1 MASQSH
7 NNEQPRVGFKIRQS
21 LTSCAGGVHSVCARN
36 HYYHYTK
43 KKKKKKKNYKMKLFK
58 KRGAHLAAYGVYGP
72 ANRLYRGIERDL
84 KCCMQLKKDD
94 DHCLICCSSPSN
106 DLESFSMMHGTEQES
121 TDEETTL
128 RMFRALGSG
137 STPGKIYKKSPALN
151 GSRRRSDS
159 NELGS
164 FPQKYLR
171 IYKRLA
177 KSGRTDSSAP
187 PPMPEPD
194 YMDNVEETPS
204 PDCDEA
210 KLGLDSGL
218 ESESS
223 SSSCTGF
230 NTSELDSS
238 AVSCR
243 WQLPSSNLYNGYTTC
258 GTLSLE
264 LTSSL
269 DCFLVYA
276 PFCVDYLL
284 EESALRIICITFAAF
299 NPMSLVDTC
308 DMETLRRSAQ
318 RHRMIAAKLLPR
330 MERGNYS
337 REGAVSHART
347 ASKDSSSGGSM
358 SPKKRSL
365 PFSCSSSSS
374 ITTESGI
381 ASTQECSCYGGEPLV
396 SGDTVLVDRR
406 FRLETDRCD
415 SEDSVTAQSAATTFA
430 DPLFLSG
437 NGAWTNS
444 ACTSSADLRLFSGD
458 DDKPS
463 IPPQLSIHSATE
475 TAAQTVM
482 SSSNLVYAV
491 PVKPRYDSSWTRDDG
506 LEMKKSIEQSNSV
519 NCVEAVLQQQQ
530 QQQQGVEDCRMM
542 SSSSSSSSPQTVPK
556 RTVVPVYP
564 FQPQAH
570 QRQSSSDECFV
581 PVLKSG
587 DAPPV
592 PRKPII
598 VSVDYQGWE
607 SSSVDHHHHLKSEK
621 ELCAE
626 VDDCGYDEGDALCK
640 PLDVILSTLM
650 NNALGLAKPLRCGA
664 ELNDADEQSRKFDN
678 TLIRPN
684 FVENAISVQNTAEL
698 EKEKFDLISR
708 LSRKLKVLKEE
719 KRVIE
724 EEIKT
729 NESMGTEL
737 LAVIAALDNVSI
749 AQKEKV
755 AIYVEDV
762 DKITRLLLKLASQFR
777 RVGRILS
784 QAGDN
789 DSNNDEE
796 MLTAKKRHAVLLEQL
811 EDAKELKEDLH
822 RRGGQLAKFL
832 TQMLTEEQLVDYQYF
847 IRMKSK
853 LLAETQEIE
862 EKILLGEEQKE
873 VLERS

>member
-1 MASQSH
+1 MKIVNRWPRNRTTMSNHALCGSDDCV
-7 NNEQPRVGFKIRQS
+7 QPVQ
-21 LTSCAGGVHSVCARN
+21 LTGLVENFLLTVYKN
-36 HYYHYTK
+36 YYYHYTTK
-43 KKKKKKKNYKMKLFK
+43 KKYKKKNKKKNYKMKLFK
-58 KRGAHLAAYGVYGP
+58 KRGAYLAAYGVYGP

-84 KCCMQLKKDD
+84 KCCMQLEKDD

-128 RMFRALGSG
+128 RMFRSLGSG

-187 PPMPEPD
+187 PAMPEPD
-194 YMDNVEETPS
+194 YMDNVEDTPS

-210 KLGLDSGL
+210 KFGLDSGL

-230 NTSELDSS
+230 NTSELDGS
-238 AVSCR
+238 AVPCR
-243 WQLPSSNLYNGYTTC
+243 WQLPSSSLYN
-258 GTLSLE
+258 
-264 LTSSL
+264 
-269 DCFLVYA
+269 V
-276 PFCVDYLL
+276 
-284 EESALRIICITFAAF
+284 
-299 NPMSLVDTC
+299 SLVDTC

-347 ASKDSSSGGSM
+347 ASKDSSSGGSI
-358 SPKKRSL
+358 SPKKRSI

-381 ASTQECSCYGGEPLV
+381 ASAQECTCNGGELLV

-406 FRLETDRCD
+406 YRLETDRCD
-415 SEDSVTAQSAATTFA
+415 SEDSVTAQSAAAAAFA

-437 NGAWTNS
+437 NGAWSNP

-458 DDKPS
+458 EDKLS
-463 IPPQLSIHSATE
+463 IPPQIFHSAAE
-475 TAAQTVM
+475 TAAQAVM

-491 PVKPRYDSSWTRDDG
+491 PVKSQYDSSWTRDSG
-506 LEMKKSIEQSNSV
+506 LEMKKTVEESNSI
-519 NCVEAVLQQQQ
+519 NCVEGELVLSNKTVL
-530 QQQQGVEDCRMM
+530 QQQQGVESM
-542 SSSSSSSSPQTVPK
+542 SSSSSPQTVPK

-581 PVLKSG
+581 PVLKPG

-598 VSVDYQGWE
+598 VSVDCQEWE
-607 SSSVDHHHHLKSEK
+607 SSHHLKAEK

-626 VDDCGYDEGDALCK
+626 GDDCGYDEGDALCK

-650 NNALGLAKPLRCGA
+650 NNAFGLAKPLRRGA
-664 ELNDADEQSRKFDN
+664 EPNDADN
-678 TLIRPN
+678 TLIRPS
-684 FVENAISVQNTAEL
+684 FVENPISVQNTAEL

-784 QAGDN
+784 RAGDN
-789 DSNNDEE
+789 NSNNDEE
-796 MLTAKKRHAVLLEQL
+796 MLAAKKRHAVLLEQL

-832 TQMLTEEQLVDYQYF
+832 TQMLSEEQLVDYQYF

>member
-1 MASQSH
+1 LPFRLIGQSDL
-7 NNEQPRVGFKIRQS
+7 KS
-21 LTSCAGGVHSVCARN
+21 LVL
-36 HYYHYTK
+36 YHKYK
-43 KKKKKKKNYKMKLFK
+43 KKNKKKNYKMKLFK
-58 KRGAHLAAYGVYGP
+58 KRGAYLAAYGVYGP

-84 KCCMQLKKDD
+84 KCCMQLEKDD
-94 DHCLICCSSPSN
+94 DHCLICCSLPSN
-106 DLESFSMMHGTEQES
+106 DLESFSMIHGTEQES

-128 RMFRALGSG
+128 RMFRSLGSG

-187 PPMPEPD
+187 PAMPEPD
-194 YMDNVEETPS
+194 YMDNVEDTPS

-210 KLGLDSGL
+210 KFGLDSGL

-230 NTSELDSS
+230 NTSELDGS
-238 AVSCR
+238 AVPCR
-243 WQLPSSNLYNGYTTC
+243 WQLP
-258 GTLSLE
+258 
-264 LTSSL
+264 TSSL
-269 DCFLVYA
+269 YNV
-276 PFCVDYLL
+276 
-284 EESALRIICITFAAF
+284 
-299 NPMSLVDTC
+299 SLVDTC

-347 ASKDSSSGGSM
+347 ASKDSSSGGSI
-358 SPKKRSL
+358 SPKKRSI

-381 ASTQECSCYGGEPLV
+381 ASAQECTCNGGELLV

-406 FRLETDRCD
+406 YRLETDRCD
-415 SEDSVTAQSAATTFA
+415 SEDSVTAQSAAAAFA

-437 NGAWTNS
+437 NGAWSNP

-458 DDKPS
+458 EDKLS
-463 IPPQLSIHSATE
+463 IPPQIFYSAAE
-475 TAAQTVM
+475 TAAQAVM

-491 PVKPRYDSSWTRDDG
+491 PVKSQYDSSWTQKVSKNRTV
-506 LEMKKSIEQSNSV
+506 SI
-519 NCVEAVLQQQQ
+519 VLK
-530 QQQQGVEDCRMM
+530 QQGVESM
-542 SSSSSSSSPQTVPK
+542 SSSSSPQTVPK

-581 PVLKSG
+581 PVLKPG

-598 VSVDYQGWE
+598 VSVDCQEWE
-607 SSSVDHHHHLKSEK
+607 SSHHLKAEK

-626 VDDCGYDEGDALCK
+626 GDDCGYDEGDALCK

-650 NNALGLAKPLRCGA
+650 NNAFGLAKPQRRGA
-664 ELNDADEQSRKFDN
+664 EPNDADN
-678 TLIRPN
+678 TLIRPS
-684 FVENAISVQNTAEL
+684 FVENPISVQNTAEL

-784 QAGDN
+784 RAGDN
-789 DSNNDEE
+789 NSNNDEE
-796 MLTAKKRHAVLLEQL
+796 MLAAKKRHAVLLEQL

-832 TQMLTEEQLVDYQYF
+832 TQMLSEEQLVDYQYF

>member
-1 MASQSH
+1 LPFRLIGQSDL
-7 NNEQPRVGFKIRQS
+7 KS
-21 LTSCAGGVHSVCARN
+21 LVL
-36 HYYHYTK
+36 YHKYK
-43 KKKKKKKNYKMKLFK
+43 KKNKKKNYKMKLFK
-58 KRGAHLAAYGVYGP
+58 KRG
-72 ANRLYRGIERDL
+72 
-84 KCCMQLKKDD
+84 
-94 DHCLICCSSPSN
+94 
-106 DLESFSMMHGTEQES
+106 SFSMIHGTEQES

-128 RMFRALGSG
+128 RMFRSLGSG

-187 PPMPEPD
+187 PAMPEPD
-194 YMDNVEETPS
+194 YMDNVEDTPS

-210 KLGLDSGL
+210 KFGLDSGL

-230 NTSELDSS
+230 NTSELDGS
-238 AVSCR
+238 AVPCR
-243 WQLPSSNLYNGYTTC
+243 WQLP
-258 GTLSLE
+258 
-264 LTSSL
+264 TSSL
-269 DCFLVYA
+269 YNV
-276 PFCVDYLL
+276 
-284 EESALRIICITFAAF
+284 
-299 NPMSLVDTC
+299 SLVDTC

-347 ASKDSSSGGSM
+347 ASKDSSSGGSI
-358 SPKKRSL
+358 SPKKRSI

-381 ASTQECSCYGGEPLV
+381 ASAQECTCNGGELLV

-406 FRLETDRCD
+406 YRLETDRCD
-415 SEDSVTAQSAATTFA
+415 SEDSVTAQSAAAAFA

-437 NGAWTNS
+437 NGAWSNP

-458 DDKPS
+458 EDKLS
-463 IPPQLSIHSATE
+463 IPPQIFYSAAE
-475 TAAQTVM
+475 TAAQAVM

-491 PVKPRYDSSWTRDDG
+491 PVKSQYDSSWTRDSG
-506 LEMKKSIEQSNSV
+506 LEMKKSVEESNSI
-519 NCVEAVLQQQQ
+519 NCVEVL
-530 QQQQGVEDCRMM
+530 QQQQGVESM
-542 SSSSSSSSPQTVPK
+542 SSSSSPQTVPK

-581 PVLKSG
+581 PVLKPG

-598 VSVDYQGWE
+598 VSVDCQEWE
-607 SSSVDHHHHLKSEK
+607 SSHHLKAEK

-626 VDDCGYDEGDALCK
+626 GDDCGYDEGDALCK

-650 NNALGLAKPLRCGA
+650 NNAFGLAKPQRRGA
-664 ELNDADEQSRKFDN
+664 EPNDADN
-678 TLIRPN
+678 TLIRPS
-684 FVENAISVQNTAEL
+684 FVENPISVQNTAEL

-784 QAGDN
+784 RAGDN
-789 DSNNDEE
+789 NSNNDEE
-796 MLTAKKRHAVLLEQL
+796 MLAAKKRHAVLLEQL

-832 TQMLTEEQLVDYQYF
+832 TQMLSEEQLVDYQYF

>member
-1 MASQSH
+1 M
-7 NNEQPRVGFKIRQS
+7 QS
-21 LTSCAGGVHSVCARN
+21 LAIPPYWSCCTREMLSSTSI
-36 HYYHYTK
+36 
-43 KKKKKKKNYKMKLFK
+43 
-58 KRGAHLAAYGVYGP
+58 
-72 ANRLYRGIERDL
+72 NRR
-84 KCCMQLKKDD
+84 
-94 DHCLICCSSPSN
+94 CLQA
-106 DLESFSMMHGTEQES
+106 SFSMMHGTTEQES
-121 TDEETTL
+121 TDDETTL

-194 YMDNVEETPS
+194 YIDNVEETPS

-210 KLGLDSGL
+210 KFGLDSGL

-243 WQLPSSNLYNGYTTC
+243 WQLPSSSLYN
-258 GTLSLE
+258 
-264 LTSSL
+264 
-269 DCFLVYA
+269 V
-276 PFCVDYLL
+276 
-284 EESALRIICITFAAF
+284 
-299 NPMSLVDTC
+299 SLVDTC

-337 REGAVSHART
+337 REGAVLHART
-347 ASKDSSSGGSM
+347 ASKDSSSGGSI
-358 SPKKRSL
+358 SPKKRLL

-381 ASTQECSCYGGEPLV
+381 ASTQECSCYGGEPLD

-406 FRLETDRCD
+406 FQLDTDRCD
-415 SEDSVTAQSAATTFA
+415 SEDSVTAPSTTATFA

-458 DDKPS
+458 DDNCPS
-463 IPPQLSIHSATE
+463 QLSIQSATE

-506 LEMKKSIEQSNSV
+506 LEMKKSVEQSNGI

-530 QQQQGVEDCRMM
+530 HGVEDCRLM

-581 PVLKSG
+581 PVLKPG

-598 VSVDYQGWE
+598 VNVDCQGWE
-607 SSSVDHHHHLKSEK
+607 SSSVDHHHLKSEK

-664 ELNDADEQSRKFDN
+664 ELNDADEQNQKFDN

-784 QAGDN
+784 RAGDNN

-796 MLTAKKRHAVLLEQL
+796 MLAATKRHAVLLEQL

-873 VLERS
+873 GNDQMSRGDGFNMAFSERLARLDEAERNIVQMMQCAGQCLAEVSKDKTASRQAENQAIEFLRKLALAEKMIDEQLNYLGDVGVGAAHEGSSYSQLRYKLMAEEKVAWLRDQIVKFRAQRSSDAGSA

>member
-1 MASQSH
+1 LPFRLIGQSDL
-7 NNEQPRVGFKIRQS
+7 KS
-21 LTSCAGGVHSVCARN
+21 LVL
-36 HYYHYTK
+36 YHKYK
-43 KKKKKKKNYKMKLFK
+43 KKNKKKNYKMKLFK
-58 KRGAHLAAYGVYGP
+58 KRGAYLAAYGVYGP

-84 KCCMQLKKDD
+84 KCCMQLEKDD
-94 DHCLICCSSPSN
+94 DHCLICCSLPSN
-106 DLESFSMMHGTEQES
+106 DLESFSMIHGTEQES

-128 RMFRALGSG
+128 RMFRSLGSG

-187 PPMPEPD
+187 PAMPEPD
-194 YMDNVEETPS
+194 YMDNVEDTPS

-210 KLGLDSGL
+210 KFGLDSGL

-230 NTSELDSS
+230 NTSELDGS
-238 AVSCR
+238 AVPCR
-243 WQLPSSNLYNGYTTC
+243 WQLP
-258 GTLSLE
+258 
-264 LTSSL
+264 TSSL
-269 DCFLVYA
+269 YNV
-276 PFCVDYLL
+276 
-284 EESALRIICITFAAF
+284 
-299 NPMSLVDTC
+299 SLVDTC

-347 ASKDSSSGGSM
+347 ASKDSSSGGSI
-358 SPKKRSL
+358 SPKKRSI

-381 ASTQECSCYGGEPLV
+381 ASAQECTCNGGELLV

-406 FRLETDRCD
+406 YRLETDRCD
-415 SEDSVTAQSAATTFA
+415 SEDSVTAQSAAAAFA

-437 NGAWTNS
+437 NGAWSNP

-458 DDKPS
+458 EDKLS
-463 IPPQLSIHSATE
+463 IPPQIFYSAAE
-475 TAAQTVM
+475 TAAQAVM

-491 PVKPRYDSSWTRDDG
+491 PVKSQYDSSWTRDSG
-506 LEMKKSIEQSNSV
+506 LEMKKSVEESNSI
-519 NCVEAVLQQQQ
+519 NCVEVL
-530 QQQQGVEDCRMM
+530 QQQQGVESM
-542 SSSSSSSSPQTVPK
+542 SSSSSPQTVPK

-581 PVLKSG
+581 PVLKPG

-598 VSVDYQGWE
+598 VSVDCQEWE
-607 SSSVDHHHHLKSEK
+607 SSHHLKAEK

-626 VDDCGYDEGDALCK
+626 GDDCGYDEGDALCK

-650 NNALGLAKPLRCGA
+650 NNAFGLAKPQRRGA
-664 ELNDADEQSRKFDN
+664 EPNDADN
-678 TLIRPN
+678 TLIRPS
-684 FVENAISVQNTAEL
+684 FVENPISVQNTAEL
-698 EKEKFDLISR
+698 EKE
-708 LSRKLKVLKEE
+708 KLKVLKEE

-784 QAGDN
+784 RAGDN
-789 DSNNDEE
+789 NSNNDEE
-796 MLTAKKRHAVLLEQL
+796 MLAAKKRHAVLLEQL

-832 TQMLTEEQLVDYQYF
+832 TQMLSEEQLVDYQYF

>member
-1 MASQSH
+1 MMKCKTVVYTEIDELHVRHEISGNTMCIASDDVIFQKDTDKDYDILQKLDPGQIDWPINKIVLDLCYTTLLFDLAASSSSSAAAAAAVKWKSDQVNKCRNENCQQMASQSH
-7 NNEQPRVGFKIRQS
+7 NNEQPCVGFKIQQS
-21 LTSCAGGVHSVCARN
+21 LTSCAGGVHSVGAK
-36 HYYHYTK
+36 YK
-43 KKKKKKKNYKMKLFK
+43 KKNKKKNYKMKLFK
-58 KRGAHLAAYGVYGP
+58 KRG
-72 ANRLYRGIERDL
+72 
-84 KCCMQLKKDD
+84 
-94 DHCLICCSSPSN
+94 
-106 DLESFSMMHGTEQES
+106 SFSMIHGTEQES

-128 RMFRALGSG
+128 RMFRSLGSG

-187 PPMPEPD
+187 PAMPEPD
-194 YMDNVEETPS
+194 YMDNVEDTPS

-210 KLGLDSGL
+210 KFGLDSGL

-230 NTSELDSS
+230 NTSELDGS
-238 AVSCR
+238 AVPCR
-243 WQLPSSNLYNGYTTC
+243 WQLPSSSLYN
-258 GTLSLE
+258 
-264 LTSSL
+264 
-269 DCFLVYA
+269 V
-276 PFCVDYLL
+276 
-284 EESALRIICITFAAF
+284 
-299 NPMSLVDTC
+299 SLVDTC

-347 ASKDSSSGGSM
+347 ASKDSSSGGSI

-381 ASTQECSCYGGEPLV
+381 ASAQECTCNG
-396 SGDTVLVDRR
+396 
-406 FRLETDRCD
+406 
-415 SEDSVTAQSAATTFA
+415 EDSVTAQSAAAAFA

-437 NGAWTNS
+437 NGAWSNP

-458 DDKPS
+458 EDKLS
-463 IPPQLSIHSATE
+463 IPPQIFHSAAE
-475 TAAQTVM
+475 TAAQAVM

-491 PVKPRYDSSWTRDDG
+491 PVKSQYDSSWTRDSG
-506 LEMKKSIEQSNSV
+506 LEMKKTVEESNSI

-530 QQQQGVEDCRMM
+530 QGVESM
-542 SSSSSSSSPQTVPK
+542 SSSSSPQTVPK

-581 PVLKSG
+581 PVLKPG

-598 VSVDYQGWE
+598 VSVDCQEWE
-607 SSSVDHHHHLKSEK
+607 SSHHLKAEK

-626 VDDCGYDEGDALCK
+626 GDDCGYDEGDALCK

-650 NNALGLAKPLRCGA
+650 NNAFGLAKPLRRGA
-664 ELNDADEQSRKFDN
+664 EPNDADN
-678 TLIRPN
+678 TLIRPS
-684 FVENAISVQNTAEL
+684 FVENPISVQNTAEL

-784 QAGDN
+784 RAGDN
-789 DSNNDEE
+789 NSNNDEE
-796 MLTAKKRHAVLLEQL
+796 MLAAKKRHAVLLEQL

-832 TQMLTEEQLVDYQYF
+832 TQMLSEEQLVDYQYF

>member
-1 MASQSH
+1 
-7 NNEQPRVGFKIRQS
+7 
-21 LTSCAGGVHSVCARN
+21 
-36 HYYHYTK
+36 
-43 KKKKKKKNYKMKLFK
+43 
-58 KRGAHLAAYGVYGP
+58 
-72 ANRLYRGIERDL
+72 
-84 KCCMQLKKDD
+84 
-94 DHCLICCSSPSN
+94 
-106 DLESFSMMHGTEQES
+106 
-121 TDEETTL
+121 
-128 RMFRALGSG
+128 
-137 STPGKIYKKSPALN
+137 
-151 GSRRRSDS
+151 
-159 NELGS
+159 
-164 FPQKYLR
+164 
-171 IYKRLA
+171 
-177 KSGRTDSSAP
+177 
-187 PPMPEPD
+187 
-194 YMDNVEETPS
+194 
-204 PDCDEA
+204 
-210 KLGLDSGL
+210 
-218 ESESS
+218 
-223 SSSCTGF
+223 
-230 NTSELDSS
+230 
-238 AVSCR
+238 
-243 WQLPSSNLYNGYTTC
+243 
-258 GTLSLE
+258 
-264 LTSSL
+264 
-269 DCFLVYA
+269 
-276 PFCVDYLL
+276 
-284 EESALRIICITFAAF
+284 
-299 NPMSLVDTC
+299 
-308 DMETLRRSAQ
+308 METLRRSAQ

-347 ASKDSSSGGSM
+347 ASKDSSSGGSI

-381 ASTQECSCYGGEPLV
+381 ASAQECTCNGGDPLV

-415 SEDSVTAQSAATTFA
+415 SEDSVTAQSAAAAFA

-437 NGAWTNS
+437 NGAWSNPT
-444 ACTSSADLRLFSGD
+444 CTSSADLRLFSGD
-458 DDKPS
+458 EDKLS
-463 IPPQLSIHSATE
+463 IPPQLFHSAAE
-475 TAAQTVM
+475 TAAQAVM

-491 PVKPRYDSSWTRDDG
+491 PVKSQYDSSWTRDSG
-506 LEMKKSIEQSNSV
+506 LEIKKSVEESNSI

-530 QQQQGVEDCRMM
+530 GVESM
-542 SSSSSSSSPQTVPK
+542 SSSSSPQTVPK

-581 PVLKSG
+581 PVLKPG

-598 VSVDYQGWE
+598 VNVDCQEWE
-607 SSSVDHHHHLKSEK
+607 SSHHLKAEK

-626 VDDCGYDEGDALCK
+626 GDDCGYDEGDALCK

-650 NNALGLAKPLRCGA
+650 NNAFGLAKPLRRGT
-664 ELNDADEQSRKFDN
+664 ELNDADN
-678 TLIRPN
+678 TLIRPS
-684 FVENAISVQNTAEL
+684 FVENPISVQNTAEL

-737 LAVIAALDNVSI
+737 LAVIAALDNVSF

-784 QAGDN
+784 RAGDN

-796 MLTAKKRHAVLLEQL
+796 MLAAKKRHAVLLEQL

-822 RRGGQLAKFL
+822 RRGSQLAKFL
-832 TQMLTEEQLVDYQYF
+832 TQMLSEEQLVDYQYF